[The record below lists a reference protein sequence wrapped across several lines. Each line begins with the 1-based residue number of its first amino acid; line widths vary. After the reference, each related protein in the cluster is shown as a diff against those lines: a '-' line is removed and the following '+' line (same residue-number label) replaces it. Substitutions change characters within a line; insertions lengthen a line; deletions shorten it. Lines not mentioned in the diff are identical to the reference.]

1 MYMNT
6 VKTNE
11 LLAETLK
18 RVFPYPVDESVKFL
32 NSIRDESII
41 KAVFECL
48 MLRMPVEGLKEMLAS
63 GAAASDFETA
73 RNKFLVAIAS
83 DRDPSIQKAEAAL
96 EKIERTISENNEVK
110 KYLMTEVASAF
121 KELKDNHQDEIRLLN
136 EQIVF
141 LKDQYKDAKEQI
153 ETLKESAAQKQPDTP
168 EPARCSPEANSY
180 SGQTRPIAPMLYR
193 KHLRPHSRAWKDM
206 EAFCTELSKNPDLSN
221 DQKGFLLSC
230 LEEGYPAEV
239 ISKVMVATLSLD
251 QMAKFIKIYAKR
263 MNGKKFK

>member
-153 ETLKESAAQKQPDTP
+153 ETLKESAAQKQPDTQ
-168 EPARCSPEANSY
+168 EPAKRY
-180 SGQTRPIAPMLYR
+180 SEVIPDNGKPVFQVPDLYR
-193 KHLRPHSRAWKDM
+193 KRLRPHSRAWKEMD
-206 EAFCTELSKNPDLSN
+206 AFCTELAKHPDLSN
-221 DQKGFLLSC
+221 DQKWVLLSC
-230 LEEGYPAEV
+230 LEEGYPVEA
-239 ISKVMVATLSLD
+239 ISKIMVSTLSLE
-251 QMAKFIKIYAKR
+251 QMKQFVKVYAKR
-263 MNGKKFK
+263 MNGKKYK